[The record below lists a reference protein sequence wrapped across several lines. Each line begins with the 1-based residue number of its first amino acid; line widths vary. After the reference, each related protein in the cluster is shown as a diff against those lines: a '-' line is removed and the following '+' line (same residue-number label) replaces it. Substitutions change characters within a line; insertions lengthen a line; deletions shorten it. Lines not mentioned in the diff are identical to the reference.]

1 MIHAFADEATGG
13 LFRMHEAEAKLA
25 RDFFRERDERLLTI
39 AWNPGR
45 TQHVRVDGETI
56 VLPENSILPLMVNQT
71 FAFDSPGSIVAWQF
85 NREFYCVVDHDQE
98 VSCVGLLFY
107 SNTEVFTLGM
117 DAAMQRRFAL
127 LRQVMLDEFTY
138 KDRVQGE
145 MLRTLLKRLII
156 LVTRL
161 AREQRSPQ
169 GLPEDSVDMV
179 RHFNLLV
186 ENHYKEHHTVKYYAE
201 LLHRSP
207 KTLSNVFKQHSDRT
221 PLEVIHHRVALEA
234 RRMLLFTD
242 SSVKEIAF
250 AIGFEDA
257 AHFSKFFKQR
267 TGRAP
272 ADFRKAGL
280 LPG

>member
-1 MIHAFADEATGG
+1 
-13 LFRMHEAEAKLA
+13 MHVGNGQLA

-39 AWNPGR
+39 AWNPGK
-45 TQHVRVDGETI
+45 TQHVRVDGVEI
-56 VLPENSILPLMVNQT
+56 MLSENSVLPLMVNQS
-71 FAFDSPGSIVAWQF
+71 FAFEAPDTILAWQF

-107 SNTEVFTLGM
+107 ANTEVFTLGM

-127 LRQVMLDEFTY
+127 LSEVMQEEFTY

-161 AREQRSPQ
+161 AREQRLPP
-169 GLPEDSVDMV
+169 GLPEDSVDLV

-186 ENHYKEHHTVKYYAE
+186 ENHYKEQHTVKYYAD

-250 AIGFEDA
+250 AVGFEDA

-272 ADFRKAGL
+272 AEFRKTGL
-280 LPG
+280 LPE